1 MVAALKANTQKT
13 QYKLM
18 SCKQKAGQNHYVKA
32 TNNSFENVVKFKD
45 LGMKL
50 QNQNCMTEEIHP
62 LLHYLDETP
71 QMVSNVVLPCPIT
84 LSPPTPSPLTTLYN
98 STQVPPD

>member
-1 MVAALKANTQKT
+1 M
-13 QYKLM
+13 
-18 SCKQKAGQNHYVKA
+18 
-32 TNNSFENVVKFKD
+32 FKD

-62 LLHYLDETP
+62 LLYYLGETP
-71 QMVSNVVLPCPIT
+71 QMVRNVVLPCSIR
-84 LSPPTPSPLTTLYN
+84 LSPVTPFPLSTLNN

>member
-1 MVAALKANTQKT
+1 MDKNINTSMMAALKANTQKT

-45 LGMKL
+45 L
-50 QNQNCMTEEIHP
+50 
-62 LLHYLDETP
+62 
-71 QMVSNVVLPCPIT
+71 
-84 LSPPTPSPLTTLYN
+84 
-98 STQVPPD
+98 